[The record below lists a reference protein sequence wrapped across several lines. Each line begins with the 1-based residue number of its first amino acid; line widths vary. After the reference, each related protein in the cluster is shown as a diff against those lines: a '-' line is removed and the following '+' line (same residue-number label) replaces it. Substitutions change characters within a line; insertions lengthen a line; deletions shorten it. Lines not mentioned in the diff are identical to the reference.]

1 MKTIVMRGDDSHY
14 VGLSL
19 DNWKEKEIVGKSHL
33 DRLQPY
39 VSSFIDSEPSL
50 ETARGKLKVV
60 VLSDTQ
66 AAFSIGGHEADVSE
80 LLSKICDI
88 CKVNLTERLIVPQFM
103 GDKEAT
109 IKHRVMQFEVDKS
122 QILVNYATLGHI
134 NDFDAAMQEIAEMYP
149 GVWEH

>member
-1 MKTIVMRGDDSHY
+1 
-14 VGLSL
+14 
-19 DNWKEKEIVGKSHL
+19 
-33 DRLQPY
+33 
-39 VSSFIDSEPSL
+39 
-50 ETARGKLKVV
+50 
-60 VLSDTQ
+60 
-66 AAFSIGGHEADVSE
+66 
-80 LLSKICDI
+80 
-88 CKVNLTERLIVPQFM
+88 M